1 MREEIGIGSV
11 TRINCIRE
19 FDWRREDSRETGRLY
34 LGLNSNRLK
43 GKMDFRVISKRG
55 REVDL
60 NSGKGMLHDF
70 GREDDDDS
78 EFSGMLSNTE
88 DKKVRGE
95 RFERLCP
102 DKANRLNFLVPTP
115 SKYSAPIPWPRSRDE
130 VCCNLSPLFF

>member
-19 FDWRREDSRETGRLY
+19 FDWRREDSRETGKLY

-43 GKMDFRVISKRG
+43 GEMDFRVISKRG

-60 NSGKGMLHDF
+60 NSAKGMLHDF

-78 EFSGMLSNTE
+78 EFSGTLSISKITRRE
-88 DKKVRGE
+88 GRG
-95 RFERLCP
+95 
-102 DKANRLNFLVPTP
+102 LNVFSLT
-115 SKYSAPIPWPRSRDE
+115 KRTG
-130 VCCNLSPLFF
+130 